1 MPEKIIGTVTEGI
14 GAVVDKFKESG
25 INLNIGGA
33 GGSSKSLEEKVDTMI
48 QLLAQI
54 ATNTA
59 VFNAS
64 EGDMKYNQFRHM
76 AGLPIDQP
84 YNDGSTIELAKKI
97 VKKKILKTNE

>member
-1 MPEKIIGTVTEGI
+1 M
-14 GAVVDKFKESG
+14 
-25 INLNIGGA
+25 GGA
-33 GGSSKSLEEKVDTMI
+33 GGSSKSLEEKLDTMI
-48 QLLAQI
+48 QLLSQLV
-54 ATNTA
+54 TNTT

-97 VKKKILKTNE
+97 VKRRY